1 MNKFNKLLANNKFL
15 LALSFV
21 IALIIWLFISI
32 TYSPQVDRVISDVPV
47 EISLSS
53 VDGAVPMSVF
63 GNENTTVKVAVRGKK
78 YMVERLDANS
88 LTVSA
93 NTESVTKAGEY
104 NLSLSAK
111 KNSSN
116 SDYEIVSVEPSS
128 VSVYLDAKSETT
140 FELAIDC
147 VGASVE
153 NLQTENTAMLL
164 EPEFTDE
171 SDKVIDLVG
180 PETETYDAGIFMYDK
195 DGNVL
200 YNPYSNDNILK
211 YTKPK
216 ANTVSVSAN
225 VRMRKTVPL
234 NVDVKNAP
242 HVLPFVWGMMG
253 VL

>member
-78 YMVERLDANS
+78 YMVERLDTNS

-180 PETETYDAGIFMYDK
+180 PETEIKKIASVRAVANVNKVLTETETYDAGIFMYDK

-211 YTKPK
+211 YTRRTPFLSRP
-216 ANTVSVSAN
+216 TSA
-225 VRMRKTVPL
+225 
-234 NVDVKNAP
+234 
-242 HVLPFVWGMMG
+242 
-253 VL
+253 